1 MITVEDFKA
10 GKEANIIEL
19 SVLARELGIDVDAII
34 EKHMEAEYLELHVAI
49 RDALAKRG
57 VGV

>member
-34 EKHMEAEYLELHVAI
+34 KKHMEAEYLELHAAI